1 MCQVMNDDLG
11 PKRTA
16 NHSSHPSVT
25 SFGHPHQH
33 RHQQQI
39 NNSSSLSVTM
49 NGHGNLVMNAMS
61 AGRQSS
67 SASHHHGLFSANH
80 SSMIPLDLRG
90 AAIGGNGNNGLVPPP
105 SSASYPASDEGDA
118 LDSGTEENH
127 HEDLCE
133 INVDSDDS
141 DDAGEEMDDNDGP
154 LHGHHNF
161 PFPFD
166 PHSPFLGQ
174 AAAFFGAGG
183 GVAGGL
189 MNPAMTAAAAAQ
201 AEWFMQAAMANAA
214 TMSQQQQMHQQLPSS
229 HPHPAG
235 SSDMMSSH
243 GGKASHSKSS
253 SRHHQEKSGKDQHK
267 EGKSHNKSHNR
278 SSGSSDGETGG
289 SAVSGSGGGGGGKSK
304 KSGLVKPPYSY
315 IALITMAIL
324 SNPHKKLTLSG
335 ICEFIMNR
343 FPYYR
348 DRFPAWQNSI
358 RHNLSLNDC
367 FVKIPR
373 EPGNPGKGNYWTLD
387 PMAEDMFDNGS
398 FLRRRKRYKR
408 QQSDFFRDPAAATAA
423 FLHHMAVTDPYT
435 HQALMAGHH
444 HPHHAAMAAVAA
456 AFPPTPLA
464 TPQDRM
470 PPTQSA
476 SVNGPANGP
485 GNFLPPFNLSGLGL
499 PSGFSLPPQQHHP
512 HNMGHSS
519 GQPQHPLGGGFHPSP
534 SGGQEMQQLGGQFQA
549 GNNILKPIA
558 VPASSSN
565 STSSGIQR
573 SPSIGRHVSSKGP
586 AVPQFSPESS
596 GTPGSPTT
604 PNSPGSSSVPTGR
617 KSGSSKTTFS
627 IDSIIGSGKGE
638 AMAAITSVDAEL
650 KATATAAMS
659 PTSGATG
666 PASADG
672 LPSIVET
679 EFNLSNLSNGDLD
692 KLRRL
697 AMVSGV
703 QGLSRFANSLAPV
716 TWAR

>member
-1 MCQVMNDDLG
+1 MSR
-11 PKRTA
+11 P
-16 NHSSHPSVT
+16 
-25 SFGHPHQH
+25 
-33 RHQQQI
+33 
-39 NNSSSLSVTM
+39 SSLSTSAAH
-49 NGHGNLVMNAMS
+49 HGSFA
-61 AGRQSS
+61 
-67 SASHHHGLFSANH
+67 ASH
-80 SSMIPLDLRG
+80 SSTIPLDLRG
-90 AAIGGNGNNGLVPPP
+90 AAIGGMLPT
-105 SSASYPASDEGDA
+105 SSASYPASDEGD
-118 LDSGTEENH
+118 SGTEEHNQ
-127 HEDLCE
+127 DVCE

-141 DDAGEEMDDNDGP
+141 DDGGEEMDDNDAP
-154 LHGHHNF
+154 LNGHHNF
-161 PFPFD
+161 PFAFD

-183 GVAGGL
+183 SVAGGL

-214 TMSQQQQMHQQLPSS
+214 TMNQQQQMSAS
-229 HPHPAG
+229 HPHATA
-235 SSDMMSSH
+235 SSDMTPSH

-253 SRHHQEKSGKDQHK
+253 SRHHHDRSGKDHK
-267 EGKSHNKSHNR
+267 DGKSHNKNHNR
-278 SSGSSDGETGG
+278 SSGSSDGEAGG
-289 SAVSGSGGGGGGKSK
+289 PAGGGKSK

-444 HPHHAAMAAVAA
+444 HPHHAAMVAVAA

-470 PPTQSA
+470 SSAQSA
-476 SVNGPANGP
+476 SANGPAN
-485 GNFLPPFNLSGLGL
+485 FLTPFNLSGMTGLGV
-499 PSGFSLPPQQHHP
+499 PANFSLPPQQHHP
-512 HNMGHSS
+512 HQGQHS
-519 GQPQHPLGGGFHPSP
+519 LGGGFHPNSS
-534 SGGQEMQQLGGQFQA
+534 SGSEMQMGNQFQP
-549 GNNILKPIA
+549 GNNIVKPIA
-558 VPASSSN
+558 VPAGSSN
-565 STSSGIQR
+565 NTPTGIRR
-573 SPSIGRHVSSKGP
+573 SPSVTRCNKGP

-596 GTPGSPTT
+596 GIPCSPTT
-604 PNSPGSSSVPTGR
+604 PTSPGSSSIPTGR
-617 KSGSSKTTFS
+617 KGSANKTTFS
-627 IDSIIGSGKGE
+627 IDSIIGSNKNE
-638 AMAAITSVDAEL
+638 ATDALTSVDGEL
-650 KATATAAMS
+650 KTTSAATLSPSGGSAA
-659 PTSGATG
+659 
-666 PASADG
+666 G

-679 EFNLSNLSNGDLD
+679 EFNLSNLSSGDLD

-697 AMVSGV
+697 AMVTGV

>member
-1 MCQVMNDDLG
+1 MPFLPQKYSNIDTRTKAKEKKTFGVRSMCQVMNDDLG
-11 PKRTA
+11 PHRTG
-16 NHSSHPSVT
+16 NRNNSVAT
-25 SFGHPHQH
+25 RQE
-33 RHQQQI
+33 QI
-39 NNSSSLSVTM
+39 NDVSLSVAM
-49 NGHGNLVMNAMS
+49 NGHVNSTMS
-61 AGRQSS
+61 AGRPSS
-67 SASHHHGLFSANH
+67 LSTSTAHHGSFGAGH
-80 SSMIPLDLRG
+80 SSTIPLDLRG
-90 AAIGGNGNNGLVPPP
+90 AAIGGIVPA
-105 SSASYPASDEGDA
+105 SSASYPASDEGD
-118 LDSGTEENH
+118 SGAEEINQ
-127 HEDLCE
+127 DACE

-141 DDAGEEMDDNDGP
+141 DDGGEEMDDNDAP
-154 LHGHHNF
+154 VNGHPHF
-161 PFPFD
+161 PFAFD

-183 GVAGGL
+183 SVAGGL

-214 TMSQQQQMHQQLPSS
+214 TMNQQQQMSAA
-229 HPHPAG
+229 HPHATA
-235 SSDMMSSH
+235 SSDVMASH

-253 SRHHQEKSGKDQHK
+253 SRHHHHDRPGKDHK
-267 EGKSHNKSHNR
+267 EGKSHSKNHNR
-278 SSGSSDGETGG
+278 SSGSSDGEAGG
-289 SAVSGSGGGGGGKSK
+289 PAVGGGKSK

-470 PPTQSA
+470 PSGQSSSA
-476 SVNGPANGP
+476 NGAGSGP
-485 GNFLPPFNLSGLGL
+485 GNFLPPFNLSGMTGLGV
-499 PSGFSLPPQQHHP
+499 PANFSLPPQQHHP
-512 HNMGHSS
+512 HNMSAG
-519 GQPQHPLGGGFHPSP
+519 QHPLGGGFHHNSS
-534 SGGQEMQQLGGQFQA
+534 SGSEMQMANQFQPA
-549 GNNILKPIA
+549 NNIVKPIA
-558 VPASSSN
+558 VPAAGGN
-565 STSSGIQR
+565 TNTSTGMQR
-573 SPSIGRHVSSKGP
+573 SPSVTRCSKGP
-586 AVPQFSPESS
+586 VVPQFSPESS
-596 GTPGSPTT
+596 GIPCSPTT
-604 PNSPGSSSVPTGR
+604 PTSPGSSSMPTGR
-617 KSGSSKTTFS
+617 KGSANKTTFS
-627 IDSIIGSGKGE
+627 IDSIIGSNKNE
-638 AMAAITSVDAEL
+638 AADVIESVDGEL
-650 KATATAAMS
+650 KTTSPSGGSAA
-659 PTSGATG
+659 
-666 PASADG
+666 G

-679 EFNLSNLSNGDLD
+679 EFNLSNLSSGDLD

-697 AMVSGV
+697 AMVTGV

>member
-1 MCQVMNDDLG
+1 MNDDLG
-11 PKRTA
+11 PNRTG
-16 NHSSHPSVT
+16 NSSNLVT
-25 SFGHPHQH
+25 HRQH
-33 RHQQQI
+33 QI
-39 NNSSSLSVTM
+39 NDNSLSIAM
-49 NGHGNLVMNAMS
+49 NGHVNSTMS
-61 AGRQSS
+61 AGRPSTIS
-67 SASHHHGLFSANH
+67 TSPHHGSFAASH

-90 AAIGGNGNNGLVPPP
+90 AAITGGILPA
-105 SSASYPASDEGDA
+105 SSASYPASDEGD
-118 LDSGTEENH
+118 SGTEENNQ
-127 HEDLCE
+127 DVCE

-141 DDAGEEMDDNDGP
+141 EDGGEEMDDNDVP
-154 LHGHHNF
+154 LNGHHSF
-161 PFPFD
+161 PFAFD

-183 GVAGGL
+183 SVTGGL

-214 TMSQQQQMHQQLPSS
+214 TMNQQQS
-229 HPHPAG
+229 HPHAAG
-235 SSDMMSSH
+235 SSDMMPSH
-243 GGKASHSKSS
+243 GGKTSHSKSS
-253 SRHHQEKSGKDQHK
+253 SRHHHDRSGKDHK
-267 EGKSHNKSHNR
+267 DGKSHNKSHNR
-278 SSGSSDGETGG
+278 SSGSSDGEAGG
-289 SAVSGSGGGGGGKSK
+289 TTVSGGKSK

-464 TPQDRM
+464 TPQDQL
-470 PPTQSA
+470 PPAQSA
-476 SVNGPANGP
+476 SANGP
-485 GNFLPPFNLSGLGL
+485 SSGSGNFLPPFNLNGMTGLGAQ
-499 PSGFSLPPQQHHP
+499 SFSLPPQQHHP
-512 HNMGHSS
+512 HNMTS
-519 GQPQHPLGGGFHPSP
+519 GQHPLGGGFHHNSS
-534 SGGQEMQQLGGQFQA
+534 SGPNMHMGNQFQP

-558 VPASSSN
+558 VPAGSSN
-565 STSSGIQR
+565 STSAGIQR
-573 SPSIGRHVSSKGP
+573 SPSIARHTSNKGSG
-586 AVPQFSPESS
+586 VPQFSPESS
-596 GTPGSPTT
+596 GIASSPTT
-604 PNSPGSSSVPTGR
+604 PTSPGSSSIPTGR
-617 KSGSSKTTFS
+617 KASTNKTTFS
-627 IDSIIGSGKGE
+627 IDSIIGRNKNE
-638 AMAAITSVDAEL
+638 ATDAITSAGGEL
-650 KATATAAMS
+650 KTTPTAQLSPSSGSTGTTA
-659 PTSGATG
+659 G
-666 PASADG
+666 G

-679 EFNLSNLSNGDLD
+679 EFNISNLSSGDLD

-697 AMVSGV
+697 AMVTGV

>member
-11 PKRTA
+11 PHRTGNSLA
-16 NHSSHPSVT
+16 S
-25 SFGHPHQH
+25 
-33 RHQQQI
+33 HQQQI
-39 NNSSSLSVTM
+39 NDVSLSVAM
-49 NGHGNLVMNAMS
+49 NGHVNSTMS
-61 AGRQSS
+61 ATRPSS
-67 SASHHHGLFSANH
+67 LATPTVHHGSFAAGH
-80 SSMIPLDLRG
+80 SSTIPLDLRG
-90 AAIGGNGNNGLVPPP
+90 AAIHP
-105 SSASYPASDEGDA
+105 SASYPASDEGD
-118 LDSGTEENH
+118 SGTEENNQ
-127 HEDLCE
+127 DVCE

-141 DDAGEEMDDNDGP
+141 DDGGEEMDDAP
-154 LHGHHNF
+154 LNGHHHF
-161 PFPFD
+161 PFAFD

-183 GVAGGL
+183 SVAGGL

-214 TMSQQQQMHQQLPSS
+214 TMNQQQQMSAS
-229 HPHPAG
+229 HPHAAA
-235 SSDMMSSH
+235 SSDTMAGH

-253 SRHHQEKSGKDQHK
+253 SRHHHDRSGKDHK
-267 EGKSHNKSHNR
+267 DGKSHSKSHNR
-278 SSGSSDGETGG
+278 SSGSSDGEAGG
-289 SAVSGSGGGGGGKSK
+289 PAVSGGGKSK

-324 SNPHKKLTLSG
+324 SSPHKKLTLSG

-435 HQALMAGHH
+435 HQALLAGHH
-444 HPHHAAMAAVAA
+444 HPHHAAMAAAAA

-470 PPTQSA
+470 PSAQST
-476 SVNGPANGP
+476 SSNGQGSGP
-485 GNFLPPFNLSGLGL
+485 GSFLPPFNLSGMTSLGV
-499 PSGFSLPPQQHHP
+499 PANFSLPPQQHHP
-512 HNMGHSS
+512 HNMS
-519 GQPQHPLGGGFHPSP
+519 GFHPNSS
-534 SGGQEMQQLGGQFQA
+534 SGSEMQMGNPFQSA
-549 GNNILKPIA
+549 NNIVKPIA
-558 VPASSSN
+558 VPAGSSSN
-565 STSSGIQR
+565 TSTGIQR
-573 SPSIGRHVSSKGP
+573 SPSVNRCSKGP
-586 AVPQFSPESS
+586 IVPQFSPESS
-596 GTPGSPTT
+596 GIPCSPTT
-604 PNSPGSSSVPTGR
+604 PTSPGCSSIPTGR
-617 KSGSSKTTFS
+617 KGSANKTTFS
-627 IDSIIGSGKGE
+627 IDSIIGSNKNE
-638 AMAAITSVDAEL
+638 AVDVLVDGEL
-650 KATATAAMS
+650 KTTS
-659 PTSGATG
+659 PTGG
-666 PASADG
+666 SANAGG

-679 EFNLSNLSNGDLD
+679 EFNLSNLSSGDLD

-697 AMVSGV
+697 AMVTGV

>member
-1 MCQVMNDDLG
+1 MSAS
-11 PKRTA
+11 R
-16 NHSSHPSVT
+16 
-25 SFGHPHQH
+25 
-33 RHQQQI
+33 
-39 NNSSSLSVTM
+39 SSSLSSSTAH
-49 NGHGNLVMNAMS
+49 HGPFA
-61 AGRQSS
+61 
-67 SASHHHGLFSANH
+67 ASH
-80 SSMIPLDLRG
+80 SSTIPLDLRG
-90 AAIGGNGNNGLVPPP
+90 AAIGGILPA
-105 SSASYPASDEGDA
+105 SSASYPASDEGD
-118 LDSGTEENH
+118 SGTEENNQ
-127 HEDLCE
+127 DVCE

-141 DDAGEEMDDNDGP
+141 DEGGEEMDDNDAP
-154 LHGHHNF
+154 LNGHPNF
-161 PFPFD
+161 PFAFD

-183 GVAGGL
+183 SVAGGL

-214 TMSQQQQMHQQLPSS
+214 TMNQQQHMSAS
-229 HPHPAG
+229 HPHATG
-235 SSDMMSSH
+235 SSDMMPSH
-243 GGKASHSKSS
+243 GGTKASHSKSS
-253 SRHHQEKSGKDQHK
+253 SRHHHDRSGKDHK
-267 EGKSHNKSHNR
+267 DGKSQSKSHNR
-278 SSGSSDGETGG
+278 SSGSSDGEAGAT
-289 SAVSGSGGGGGGKSK
+289 AVSGGKSK
-304 KSGLVKPPYSY
+304 KNGLVKPPYSY

-470 PPTQSA
+470 PSAQS
-476 SVNGPANGP
+476 SSANGP
-485 GNFLPPFNLSGLGL
+485 SSGPANFLPPFNLSGMTGLGV
-499 PSGFSLPPQQHHP
+499 PSNFSLPPQQHHP
-512 HNMGHSS
+512 HNMSAA
-519 GQPQHPLGGGFHPSP
+519 QHPLGGGFHHNSP
-534 SGGQEMQQLGGQFQA
+534 SGSEMQMGNPFQP
-549 GNNILKPIA
+549 GNSIVKPIA
-558 VPASSSN
+558 VPAGSSN
-565 STSSGIQR
+565 NASAGIQR
-573 SPSIGRHVSSKGP
+573 SPSVTRSNKGP
-586 AVPQFSPESS
+586 VVPQFSPESS
-596 GTPGSPTT
+596 GIPCSPTT
-604 PNSPGSSSVPTGR
+604 PTSPGPSSIPTGR
-617 KSGSSKTTFS
+617 KGSANKTTFS
-627 IDSIIGSGKGE
+627 IDSIIGSNKNIDV
-638 AMAAITSVDAEL
+638 ITSADGEL
-650 KATATAAMS
+650 KTASTATLSPSGGSATA
-659 PTSGATG
+659 G
-666 PASADG
+666 G

-679 EFNLSNLSNGDLD
+679 EFNLSNLSSGDLD

-697 AMVSGV
+697 AMVTGV

>member
-11 PKRTA
+11 PKRSA
-16 NHSSHPSVT
+16 NSSNPVT
-25 SFGHPHQH
+25 SFSHLH
-33 RHQQQI
+33 RHQNQI
-39 NNSSSLSVTM
+39 NNSPLSVAM
-49 NGHGNLVMNAMS
+49 NGQGNLVMSAMS
-61 AGRQSS
+61 AARQSS
-67 SASHHHGLFSANH
+67 SASHHHGLFAANH

-90 AAIGGNGNNGLVPPP
+90 AAISSNSSIIPPP

-214 TMSQQQQMHQQLPSS
+214 TMNQQQQMHQQLPSS
-229 HPHPAG
+229 HSHPAG

-253 SRHHQEKSGKDQHK
+253 SRHHQEKSGKDHK
-267 EGKSHNKSHNR
+267 DGKSHSKSHNR
-278 SSGSSDGETGG
+278 SSGSSDGET
-289 SAVSGSGGGGGGKSK
+289 AVSGGGGKSK

-456 AFPPTPLA
+456 AFPATPLA

-470 PPTQSA
+470 PPAQSA
-476 SVNGPANGP
+476 TVNGPTNGP

-512 HNMGHSS
+512 HNMAHSS
-519 GQPQHPLGGGFHPSP
+519 GQQQHSLGGGFHSSP
-534 SGGQEMQQLGGQFQA
+534 SGGQEMQSLGGQFQA

-558 VPASSSN
+558 VPAGSSN
-565 STSSGIQR
+565 STSTSSGIQR

-596 GTPGSPTT
+596 GTPAGSPTT
-604 PNSPGSSSVPTGR
+604 PNSPGSSSIPTGR
-617 KSGSSKTTFS
+617 KSGSNKTTFS
-627 IDSIIGSGKGE
+627 IDSIIGSNKGE
-638 AMAAITSVDAEL
+638 AMAAITSVDTEL
-650 KATATAAMS
+650 KATATATMS
-659 PTSGATG
+659 PTSGAT
-666 PASADG
+666 ASADG

>member
-1 MCQVMNDDLG
+1 MNG
-11 PKRTA
+11 
-16 NHSSHPSVT
+16 NVNSSALTGRQPMP
-25 SFGHPHQH
+25 PHGFP
-33 RHQQQI
+33 
-39 NNSSSLSVTM
+39 NAGASPAFSSTNSSS
-49 NGHGNLVMNAMS
+49 
-61 AGRQSS
+61 
-67 SASHHHGLFSANH
+67 
-80 SSMIPLDLRG
+80 SMLPLDLRG
-90 AAIGGNGNNGLVPPP
+90 AAISIPPP
-105 SSASYPASDEGDA
+105 SSYPPSDEGDH
-118 LDSGTEENH
+118 DSGPEEN

-141 DDAGEEMDDNDGP
+141 AGEEMDDNEAP
-154 LHGHHNF
+154 LHGSF

-166 PHSPFLGQ
+166 PHSFGQ
-174 AAAFFGAGG
+174 AAAFFGG
-183 GVAGGL
+183 GGL

-214 TMSQQQQMHQQLPSS
+214 TMNQQQQQ

-235 SSDMMSSH
+235 SSSEM
-243 GGKASHSKSS
+243 GKASHSGGKS
-253 SRHHQEKSGKDQHK
+253 SRHHHHQDGKSSGKDK
-267 EGKSHNKSHNR
+267 EKNSHHKSHNQ
-278 SSGSSDGETGG
+278 SGSSDGETGG
-289 SAVSGSGGGGGGKSK
+289 SAVSGKSK

-324 SNPHKKLTLSG
+324 SSPHKKLTLSG

-435 HQALMAGHH
+435 HQALLAGHH
-444 HPHHAAMAAVAA
+444 HPHHAAMAAAAA
-456 AFPPTPLA
+456 AFPPPPLGNQQERMQTP
-464 TPQDRM
+464 
-470 PPTQSA
+470 S
-476 SVNGPANGP
+476 SNGPTGP
-485 GNFLPPFNLSGLGL
+485 GSFLPPFNLGGLTGLGL
-499 PSGFSLPPQQHHP
+499 PPGFPLPQHHMAAPQQ
-512 HNMGHSS
+512 
-519 GQPQHPLGGGFHPSP
+519 QLGFHPNP
-534 SGGQEMQQLGGQFQA
+534 SGEMQQIGQFQS
-549 GNNILKPIA
+549 GSILKPIA
-558 VPASSSN
+558 VPATN
-565 STSSGIQR
+565 SASGIQR
-573 SPSIGRHVSSKGP
+573 SPSSTHRP
-586 AVPQFSPESS
+586 AVPQLSPES
-596 GTPGSPTT
+596 TPSSPTT
-604 PNSPGSSSVPTGR
+604 PNSPSSSSVPTGR
-617 KSGSSKTTFS
+617 KGGSNKTTFS
-627 IDSIIGSGKGE
+627 IDSIIGSKNE
-638 AMAAITSVDAEL
+638 PSAASTDAEL
-650 KATATAAMS
+650 QIKATTMPSPGAAA
-659 PTSGATG
+659 P
-666 PASADG
+666 SADGG

>member
-1 MCQVMNDDLG
+1 MCQVMNDDLE
-11 PKRTA
+11 PNRTG
-16 NHSSHPSVT
+16 NSSNSIA
-25 SFGHPHQH
+25 SYDH
-33 RHQQQI
+33 RRQQQT
-39 NNSSSLSVTM
+39 NDNSLSLAMNGQVNATMSATRPSSLSAATAH
-49 NGHGNLVMNAMS
+49 N
-61 AGRQSS
+61 
-67 SASHHHGLFSANH
+67 HGLFAASH
-80 SSMIPLDLRG
+80 SSTIPLDLRG
-90 AAIGGNGNNGLVPPP
+90 AAISGNSNILPPA
-105 SSASYPASDEGDA
+105 SASYPASDEGDA

-141 DDAGEEMDDNDGP
+141 DDGGEEMDDNDAP
-154 LHGHHNF
+154 LNGHHNF

-183 GVAGGL
+183 GVPGGL

-214 TMSQQQQMHQQLPSS
+214 TMNQQQQQMPSS
-229 HPHPAG
+229 HPHVSG
-235 SSDMMSSH
+235 SSDMMQSH

-253 SRHHQEKSGKDQHK
+253 SRHHHDRPGKDHK
-267 EGKSHNKSHNR
+267 DGKSHSHSKSHNR
-278 SSGSSDGETGG
+278 SSGSSDGETGV
-289 SAVSGSGGGGGGKSK
+289 SAVSGGKSK
-304 KSGLVKPPYSY
+304 KNGLVKPPYSY

-470 PPTQSA
+470 PPAPS
-476 SVNGPANGP
+476 SNSPANGP
-485 GNFLPPFNLSGLGL
+485 GNFLPPFNLSGMTGLGL
-499 PSGFSLPPQQHHP
+499 PPGFPLPPQQHHP
-512 HNMGHSS
+512 HNMTAG
-519 GQPQHPLGGGFHPSP
+519 QHPLGGGFHHNSSSGSEMQTGNQFP
-534 SGGQEMQQLGGQFQA
+534 SG
-549 GNNILKPIA
+549 NVLKPIA
-558 VPASSSN
+558 VPAGSSN
-565 STSSGIQR
+565 NTCAGIPR
-573 SPSIGRHVSSKGP
+573 SPSTARHTSSKGP

-596 GTPGSPTT
+596 GTASSPTT
-604 PNSPGSSSVPTGR
+604 PSSPGSSSVLAGR
-617 KSGSSKTTFS
+617 KGSSNKTTFS
-627 IDSIIGSGKGE
+627 IDSIIGSKKNE
-638 AMAAITSVDAEL
+638 AMATITSVDSEL
-650 KATATAAMS
+650 KATTTMS
-659 PTSGATG
+659 PTGGSAG
-666 PASADG
+666 PAADG

-703 QGLSRFANSLAPV
+703 QGLSRFANSLTPV

>member
-11 PKRTA
+11 PHRTG
-16 NHSSHPSVT
+16 NPNNSVA
-25 SFGHPHQH
+25 P
-33 RHQQQI
+33 RHQQI
-39 NNSSSLSVTM
+39 NDISLSVAMNGHVNSTVSRPSSLSTSAAH
-49 NGHGNLVMNAMS
+49 HGSFA
-61 AGRQSS
+61 
-67 SASHHHGLFSANH
+67 ASH
-80 SSMIPLDLRG
+80 SSTIPLDLRG
-90 AAIGGNGNNGLVPPP
+90 AAIGGILPT
-105 SSASYPASDEGDA
+105 SSASYPASDEGD
-118 LDSGTEENH
+118 SGTEEHNQ
-127 HEDLCE
+127 DVCE

-141 DDAGEEMDDNDGP
+141 DDGGEEMDDNDAP
-154 LHGHHNF
+154 LNGHHNF
-161 PFPFD
+161 PFAFD
-166 PHSPFLGQ
+166 PHNPFLGQ

-183 GVAGGL
+183 NVAGGL
-189 MNPAMTAAAAAQ
+189 MNPVAAAAAQ

-214 TMSQQQQMHQQLPSS
+214 TMSQQQQMSAS
-229 HPHPAG
+229 HPHATG
-235 SSDMMSSH
+235 SSDMTASH

-253 SRHHQEKSGKDQHK
+253 SRHHHDRSGKDHK
-267 EGKSHNKSHNR
+267 DGKSHSKNHNR
-278 SSGSSDGETGG
+278 SSGSSDGEAGG
-289 SAVSGSGGGGGGKSK
+289 PAGGGKSK

-470 PPTQSA
+470 PSAQSTSA
-476 SVNGPANGP
+476 NGPGSGP
-485 GNFLPPFNLSGLGL
+485 GNFLPPFNLSGMTGLGV
-499 PSGFSLPPQQHHP
+499 PANFSLPPQQHHP
-512 HNMGHSS
+512 HQG
-519 GQPQHPLGGGFHPSP
+519 QHPLGGGFHPNSS
-534 SGGQEMQQLGGQFQA
+534 SGSEMQMGNQFQP
-549 GNNILKPIA
+549 GNSIVKPIA
-558 VPASSSN
+558 VPAGSSN
-565 STSSGIQR
+565 NTPTGIQR
-573 SPSIGRHVSSKGP
+573 SPSVTRCSKGP

-596 GTPGSPTT
+596 GIPCSPTT
-604 PNSPGSSSVPTGR
+604 PTSPGSSSIPTGR
-617 KSGSSKTTFS
+617 KGNANKTTFS
-627 IDSIIGSGKGE
+627 IDSIIGSNKNE
-638 AMAAITSVDAEL
+638 AADVLTSADGEL
-650 KATATAAMS
+650 KTTPAATLS
-659 PTSGATG
+659 PSGG
-666 PASADG
+666 SAGG

-679 EFNLSNLSNGDLD
+679 EFNLSNLSSGDLD

-697 AMVSGV
+697 AMVTGV

>member
-11 PKRTA
+11 PNRTGKLS
-16 NHSSHPSVT
+16 HSVA
-25 SFGHPHQH
+25 H
-33 RHQQQI
+33 RHQQI
-39 NNSSSLSVTM
+39 NDNPLSIAM
-49 NGHGNLVMNAMS
+49 NGHVNSTMS
-61 AGRQSS
+61 AGRSSAISS
-67 SASHHHGLFSANH
+67 STSHHGSFAASH

-90 AAIGGNGNNGLVPPP
+90 AISGGILPT
-105 SSASYPASDEGDA
+105 SSASYPASDEGD
-118 LDSGTEENH
+118 SGTEENNQ
-127 HEDLCE
+127 DLCE

-141 DDAGEEMDDNDGP
+141 EDGGEEMDDNDVP

-161 PFPFD
+161 PFAFD

-183 GVAGGL
+183 SVAGGL

-214 TMSQQQQMHQQLPSS
+214 TMNQQQSS
-229 HPHPAG
+229 HPHASG
-235 SSDMMSSH
+235 SSDMMPSR

-253 SRHHQEKSGKDQHK
+253 SRHHHDRSGKDHK
-267 EGKSHNKSHNR
+267 DGKSHSKSHNR
-278 SSGSSDGETGG
+278 SSGSSDGEAGG
-289 SAVSGSGGGGGGKSK
+289 PGVSGGKSK

-470 PPTQSA
+470 PSAQSA
-476 SVNGPANGP
+476 SANGPASGP
-485 GNFLPPFNLSGLGL
+485 GNFLPPFNLNGMAGLGA
-499 PSGFSLPPQQHHP
+499 PNFPLPPQQHHP
-512 HNMGHSS
+512 HNMTPG
-519 GQPQHPLGGGFHPSP
+519 QHPLGAGFHHNSS
-534 SGGQEMQQLGGQFQA
+534 SGSEMQMGNQFQS

-558 VPASSSN
+558 VPAGSSN
-565 STSSGIQR
+565 TTSAGIQR
-573 SPSIGRHVSSKGP
+573 SPSISRHTSNKGP

-596 GTPGSPTT
+596 GIPSSPTT
-604 PNSPGSSSVPTGR
+604 PTSPGSSSIPTGR
-617 KSGSSKTTFS
+617 KASSNKTMFS
-627 IDSIIGSGKGE
+627 IDSIIGSNKNE
-638 AMAAITSVDAEL
+638 AADAITSVGIDL
-650 KATATAAMS
+650 KATSAAALSPTGGTAGTAA
-659 PTSGATG
+659 G
-666 PASADG
+666 G

-679 EFNLSNLSNGDLD
+679 EFNLSNLSSGDLD

-697 AMVSGV
+697 AMVTGV